1 MDSFRLLNHCSAVI
15 GIHCSAVIGR
25 FLESCCSWAV
35 SWKRE
40 LELCFLK
47 SNPCPACQLW
57 RFLVIVFNG
66 FLPGCRIVFLNSCR
80 VMVLFS
86 CPACQLFTSGIS
98 LLWCIWILL
107 AILLGYRLILLKYC
121 PVIALFFLNSCRYW
135 LVFRQSCPAAGQAKA
150 AANKKQRKNSADGT
164 LLKDEW

>member
-86 CPACQLFTSGIS
+86 CPALSTFYEWHFFVMVYMDSSCDLAGLSSYFIEVLPGDRVIFLEFMPVLVGFQTELPCCRTS
-98 LLWCIWILL
+98 
-107 AILLGYRLILLKYC
+107 
-121 PVIALFFLNSCRYW
+121 
-135 LVFRQSCPAAGQAKA
+135 
-150 AANKKQRKNSADGT
+150 
-164 LLKDEW
+164 